1 VPLPRRDDRV
11 LLAPLGGVGVIG
23 MNNMLIGY
31 GEDLV
36 LLDCGVLFADE
47 RQPGADLVLPSL
59 SLLDRLADRLRAIVL
74 THGHEDH
81 IGAVPYVASRL
92 KLPVY
97 GTKFTLALLAEKA
110 KGRGIGTLD
119 LREIAPGAKLTIGKL
134 NFEFL
139 RVTHS
144 IPDCVSLAIRTP
156 IGNVLF
162 TGDWKRDDGLPCGT
176 KFDIEG
182 FRRFGDEGVLAMLSD
197 STNAEVPG
205 FSRSEA
211 DVAEGLRDAISTFS
225 GRVLIGL
232 FASNLYRIHGVIEAA
247 RANGRKVALSG
258 RSIFRYLDACRAW
271 GGLRIDESMIIDAKH
286 LDRYEDH
293 EVCVVCTGSQGEPRA
308 TLARV
313 AAGTHPYIR
322 ARKGDTL
329 MLSARKI
336 PGNDRAIYS
345 MIDGFCRKGVEVIH
359 RDDRWPIHA
368 SGHAASGELD
378 WLIEAVRPTFFMP
391 VHGVYPFL
399 LKHAAI
405 AREQGAEV
413 PVMITNG
420 DVIELGPD
428 GPVKVGEFEAEPW
441 LVDNDRAGTA
451 ASLGVDQ
458 RYDLAWNGTVAVSV
472 DMTTDEPDVRVSSR
486 GLWTDRGRLLDVLA
500 DELTP
505 WLTRMSKQGM
515 SDDALEEETA
525 GYVKRYFRRA
535 VDRRPLVMA
544 HLHRAEVYE

>member
-1 VPLPRRDDRV
+1 MPLPRTKDRV

-31 GEDLV
+31 GDDLV

-92 KLPVY
+92 GLPVY
-97 GTKFTLALLAEKA
+97 GTRFTLALLAEKA

-119 LREIAPGAKLTIGKL
+119 LREIAPGGNLRIGEL
-134 NFEFL
+134 SFDFL

-162 TGDWKRDDGLPCGT
+162 TGDWKRDEGLPCGT
-176 KFDIEG
+176 EFDIEG
-182 FRRFGDEGVLAMLSD
+182 FRRFGEEGVLAMLSD

-211 DVAEGLRDAISTFS
+211 EVAEGLREAISTFR

-247 RANGRKVALSG
+247 RANGRKVALAG

-271 GGLRIDESMIIDAKH
+271 GGMRIDESMIIDAKH

-293 EVCVVCTGSQGEPRA
+293 EVCIVCTGSQGEPRA
-308 TLARV
+308 TLARA
-313 AAGTHPYIR
+313 AAGTHPTIR

-329 MLSARKI
+329 LLSARKI

-368 SGHAASGELD
+368 SGHAAAGELD
-378 WLIEAVRPTFFMP
+378 WLLEAVRPTFFLP

-399 LKHAAI
+399 LKHASI
-405 AREQGAEV
+405 AEGQGAKV
-413 PVMITNG
+413 PLIITNG
-420 DVIELGPD
+420 DVIELSPEGPK
-428 GPVKVGEFEAEPW
+428 KVGEIEAEPW
-441 LVDNDRAGTA
+441 VVDNDRAGTA
-451 ASLGVDQ
+451 ASLGVND

-486 GLWTDRGRLLDVLA
+486 GLWTDGGRLLDDLA
-500 DELTP
+500 DELAP

-515 SDDALEEETA
+515 SDDTLEDETA
-525 GYVKRYFRRA
+525 AYVKRYFRRA

>member
-1 VPLPRRDDRV
+1 MPLPRSKDRV

-23 MNNMLIGY
+23 MNNMLLGY
-31 GEDLV
+31 GDDLV

-92 KLPVY
+92 GLPVY

-110 KGRGIGTLD
+110 KGRGVGGLD
-119 LREIAPGAKLTIGKL
+119 LREIAPGGNLRIGDL
-134 NFEFL
+134 RFEFL

-162 TGDWKRDDGLPCGT
+162 TGDWKRDEGLPCGT
-176 KFDIEG
+176 EFDIDS

-211 DVAEGLRDAISTFS
+211 EVAEGLRQAIASCD

-247 RANGRKVALSG
+247 RANGRKVALAG

-271 GGLRIDESMIIDAKH
+271 GGMRIDESMIIDAKH

-308 TLARV
+308 ALARI
-313 AAGTHPYIR
+313 AAGTHPMIR
-322 ARKGDTL
+322 ARQGDTL
-329 MLSARKI
+329 LLSARKI
-336 PGNDRAIYS
+336 PGNDRAIYA
-345 MIDGFCRKGVEVIH
+345 MIDGFCRKGVEVVH
-359 RDDRWPIHA
+359 RDDMWPIHA
-368 SGHAASGELD
+368 SGHAASGELS
-378 WLIEAVRPTFFMP
+378 WLLEAVRPTYFLP

-399 LKHAAI
+399 LKHAAL

-413 PVMITNG
+413 PVLITNG

-428 GPVKVGEFEAEPW
+428 GPVKVSEIDAEPW

-451 ASLGVDQ
+451 QSLGVNE
-458 RYDLAWNGTVAVSV
+458 RYDMAWNGAVSV
-472 DMTTDEPDVRVSSR
+472 SADMTTDEPDVRVSSR
-486 GLWTDRGRLLDVLA
+486 GLWTDGGRLLDDLA
-500 DELTP
+500 DELAP
-505 WLTRMSKQGM
+505 WLARMSKQGM
-515 SDDALEEETA
+515 SDETLEDETA
-525 GYVKRYFRRA
+525 AYVRRFFRRA
-535 VDRRPLVMA
+535 QDRRPLVMA
-544 HLHRAEVYE
+544 HLHRVEVNE